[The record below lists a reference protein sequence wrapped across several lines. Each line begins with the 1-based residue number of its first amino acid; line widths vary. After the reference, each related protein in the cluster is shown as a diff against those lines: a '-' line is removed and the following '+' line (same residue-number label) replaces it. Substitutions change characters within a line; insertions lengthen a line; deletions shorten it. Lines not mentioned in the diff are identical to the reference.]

1 VTKKS
6 VTGNSTFLLED
17 KEMRSSEVAH
27 LREQVEL
34 EYEAMMRGLNSFAEG
49 SAIHE
54 FISARMARVEGYH
67 HELAEEIGESEA
79 TQIICELYNKATG

>member
-1 VTKKS
+1 
-6 VTGNSTFLLED
+6 
-17 KEMRSSEVAH
+17 MRSSEVAH

-34 EYEAMMRGLNSFAEG
+34 EYEAMMRGLNDFAEG

-67 HELAEEIGESEA
+67 HELAEELGESEA